1 MVFGYGYMKF
11 ISQLVDHWRHD
22 IHRFPNGNANV
33 RIIGEIPVSKNRD
46 ISLSVRHACFIMSSI
61 WPAEFLVSTLFI
73 ICVMRWSVS
82 VINVVRTVPIYSRPA
97 IFFFCHTPNAWFISV
112 DVSLSSVNG
121 GECLSAN
128 FSWLAGESLLM
139 KII

>member
-1 MVFGYGYMKF
+1 M
-11 ISQLVDHWRHD
+11 
-22 IHRFPNGNANV
+22 
-33 RIIGEIPVSKNRD
+33 SKNRD
-46 ISLSVRHACFIMSSI
+46 ISLPVGHACFIMSSI

-97 IFFFCHTPNAWFISV
+97 IFFFCHTPNAWFTSV

-121 GECLSAN
+121 RECLSAN
-128 FSWLAGESLLM
+128 FLWLAGGVLADADYFISGIAHVGISVAQRACFCGASRSVVFGIKSKLSEACL
-139 KII
+139 